1 MRARSCGKDIIVV
14 IPAGSRQLRR
24 AFFKHAQQAKKDT
37 SPSHYLLLFYAVECG
52 LKSIY
57 LDRASTRI
65 RTVGDISDERL
76 RRSHDLARWTLE
88 LRLPSAIT
96 RANTSFRLR
105 RDNSSWSV
113 EYAHEAWRY
122 GIAMHS
128 ADEQRLVHWLKE
140 VQKWIEENI

>member
-1 MRARSCGKDIIVV
+1 M

-24 AFFKHAQQAKKDT
+24 AFFQHAKQAKKGS
-37 SPSHYLLLFYAVECG
+37 SPSDYLLLFYAVECG

-57 LDRASTRI
+57 IERAPARV
-65 RTVGDISDERL
+65 RTVRDISNDQL

-88 LRLPSAIT
+88 LRLPPAIT

-105 RDNSSWSV
+105 RDNSSWSI

-122 GIAMHS
+122 GIAMLS
-128 ADEQRLVHWLKE
+128 ADEQRLVRWLNL
-140 VQKWIEENI
+140 VLQWIEENI

>member
-1 MRARSCGKDIIVV
+1 V

-24 AFFKHAQQAKKDT
+24 AFFTHSKQAKKGT
-37 SPSHYLLLFYAVECG
+37 SSSHYLLLFYAVECG

-57 LDRASTRI
+57 IERAPTRI
-65 RTVGDISDERL
+65 RTIRDLSDERL
-76 RRSHDLARWTLE
+76 RRSHDLARWALE
-88 LRLPSAIT
+88 LRLPSVIT

-105 RDNSSWSV
+105 RDKSSWSI

-128 ADEQRLVHWLKE
+128 ADEQRLVRWLNE
-140 VQKWIEENI
+140 VYKWIEEKI